1 MKDMKKYLLPLLL
14 RLLRYP
20 APGPAFLCLNAIFPD
35 FPALPDWAKREERAF
50 VCLNRGGN
58 GWELGWE
65 AHAMSLLLAAKWF
78 KLQTLGLQKRSC
90 LLLLSPLRA
99 GFFLLCW

>member
-20 APGPAFLCLNAIFPD
+20 APGPAFLCLNAVFPD
-35 FPALPDWAKREERAF
+35 FPAFPDWAKREKRAF
-50 VCLNRGGN
+50 MCLNGGGR

-65 AHAMSLLLAAKWF
+65 AHGMSLLLAEGY
-78 KLQTLGLQKRSC
+78 LGYQGKMV
-90 LLLLSPLRA
+90 
-99 GFFLLCW
+99 